1 MVPAVVQS
9 LATLQRGVDAEV
21 VSVEGGGAIAVRLLE
36 MGFVPGSHVSV
47 VKAAPFGDPLEFC
60 LRGYHV
66 SLRKAEAAR
75 VKVTGVKV
83 ASP

>member
-21 VSVEGGGAIAVRLLE
+21 VSVEGSGAIAVRLLE
-36 MGFVPGSHVSV
+36 MGFVPGSQVSV
-47 VKAAPFGDPLEFC
+47 VKAAPFGDPLELC

-75 VKVTGVKV
+75 VKVARVKV